1 MPAGKAASGS
11 ILQFFWPFLSLALLL
26 GVIVAIGASVGSIEV
41 SRTVTEALIM
51 LVVVVGLYIFIGN
64 SGVLAFGHISFMA
77 VGAYAT
83 AWQTCCAALKAFT
96 MNGLPAILL
105 HNTVPNLPAAVLAG
119 LFAAIVALVFGA
131 IIMRLSGVAASIA
144 TLAML
149 FIIYVTYSNW
159 ENLTRG
165 KGSLVGLPTYV
176 TPWIAYGCAVGAL
189 LIAFLYQESRFGLAL
204 RASRED
210 IVAARAAGVNIY
222 LQRLVAFVLS
232 GLVVGLGGVLHGHF
246 LGTIAVDSYFL
257 SMTLMTLAMLVVGGM
272 RSMAGAVVGVLTLSI
287 LIEAFRQLE
296 NGIDVGGITLALPAG
311 VQELALALAILLILV
326 FRPRGIMAGREIS
339 WPFGRRP
346 IAVEDGKAGA
356 LTQVVQG

>member
-1 MPAGKAASGS
+1 MAAGAAPAGA
-11 ILQFFWPFLSLALLL
+11 FVRFWWPLVSLVLLL
-26 GVIVAIGASVGSIEV
+26 GALVLVASAVQSIEV

-64 SGVLAFGHISFMA
+64 SGVLAFGHMSFMA

-96 MNGLPAILL
+96 MNGLPDVLL
-105 HNTVPNLPAAVLAG
+105 HNTVPNLPAALLAG
-119 LFAAIVALVFGA
+119 LFAALVALVFGA

-149 FIIYVTYSNW
+149 FIVYVTYSNW
-159 ENLTRG
+159 ESLTRG

-176 TPWIAYGCAVGAL
+176 TPWIAYGCAVAAL
-189 LIAFLYQESRFGLAL
+189 LLAYLYQQSRFGLAL

-210 IVAARAAGVNIY
+210 AVAAQAAGVNIY
-222 LQRLVAFVLS
+222 LQRLIAFTLS
-232 GLVVGLGGVLHGHF
+232 GFVVGMGGVLHGHF

-257 SMTLMTLAMLVVGGM
+257 GMTLMTLAMLVVGGM
-272 RSMAGAVVGVLTLSI
+272 RSLAGAVVGVLTLSAV
-287 LIEAFRQLE
+287 IELFRQLE
-296 NGIDVGGITLALPAG
+296 NGVEVGGTVLALPAG
-311 VQELALALAILLILV
+311 VQELALALAILLILI

-339 WPFGRRP
+339 WPFAPRARP
-346 IAVEDGKAGA
+346 AGSGEA
-356 LTQVVQG
+356 PPLPQVARG

>member
-1 MPAGKAASGS
+1 MAPLG
-11 ILQFFWPFLSLALLL
+11 IVRFLWPFLSLAALLAAVVAAVSAL
-26 GVIVAIGASVGSIEV
+26 GSTEL
-41 SRTVTEALIM
+41 SRTLIEALIM

-83 AWQTCCAALKAFT
+83 AWQTCCPALKAFT
-96 MNGLPAILL
+96 MNGLPDVLL
-105 HNTVPNLPAAVLAG
+105 HNTIPNLPAGLMAG
-119 LFAAIVALVFGA
+119 LLAAVFAFVFGA

-149 FIIYVTYSNW
+149 FIVYVTYSNW
-159 ENLTRG
+159 ESLTRG

-176 TPWIAYGCAVGAL
+176 TPWVAYACAAGAL

-210 IVAARAAGVNIY
+210 VVAARAAGVNVY
-222 LQRLVAFVLS
+222 LQRLIAFTLS
-232 GLVVGLGGVLHGHF
+232 GFVVGVGGVLHGHF

-272 RSMAGAVVGVLTLSI
+272 RSLAGAVVGVATLSVVV
-287 LIEAFRQLE
+287 EVFRQLE
-296 NGIDVGGITLALPAG
+296 NGFTIGGGAVIALPAG
-311 VQELALALAILLILV
+311 VQELALALAMLLILV
-326 FRPRGIMAGREIS
+326 FRPRGIMAGREIP
-339 WPFGRRP
+339 WPFGRTP
-346 IAVEDGKAGA
+346 APAA
-356 LTQVVQG
+356 LKPAPQAAPQ